1 MWQEVEPMP
10 KKATIIR
17 RKTKVQKTL
26 RTGQNGK
33 GKTRR
38 VLNTWKE
45 IAVYL
50 SCGVRTV
57 QRYER
62 DLGLPVRRVSDSDR
76 STVLAFSDE
85 LDKWLNETRIKEQR
99 YVRPMLIVL
108 DRVMPHSL
116 SNRKLVLEIG
126 RFNVLTAY
134 TAEEAY
140 ATAAKFRPDAFILDH
155 IPGDDSSS
163 ELCECLKELYPRT
176 PLIAVLP
183 EIQGDEETV
192 ACADFVVRSEDAG
205 ELLALVIQV
214 LGKPKVA

>member
-1 MWQEVEPMP
+1 MP
-10 KKATIIR
+10 KKAALIR
-17 RKTKVQKTL
+17 TKTKVQKAL
-26 RTGQNGK
+26 PIGQNGK
-33 GKTRR
+33 EKIRK

-45 IAVYL
+45 IAVYV

-85 LDKWLNETRIKEQR
+85 LDQWLNDTRIKEQR
-99 YVRPMLIVL
+99 YVRPTLIVL
-108 DRVMPHSL
+108 DRMMPHSL

-155 IPGDDSSS
+155 IPSDDSSS
-163 ELCECLKELYPRT
+163 ELCECLKELYPKT

-183 EIQGDEETV
+183 ELQGDEEAV
-192 ACADFVVRSEDAG
+192 ACADYVVKSQDAG

-214 LGKPKVA
+214 LGKPKME